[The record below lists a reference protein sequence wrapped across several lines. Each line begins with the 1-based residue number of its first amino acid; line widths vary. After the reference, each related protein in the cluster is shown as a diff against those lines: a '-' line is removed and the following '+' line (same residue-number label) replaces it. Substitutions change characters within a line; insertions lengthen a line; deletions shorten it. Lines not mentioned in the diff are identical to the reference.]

1 MNAPAI
7 MPTTRDRILNAAERL
22 FAQRGYYGVTIRQI
36 TREAGVDVALAS
48 YYFGPKTDLFRA
60 VLERRAD
67 ELHGAILQSL
77 EDTAIRAGDRP
88 ASVESLI
95 RAFAQP
101 SIDRLVRGG
110 DGWRDYIHL
119 MAGLYSS
126 QQIEFLTVMNEMYM
140 PALRRFM
147 DLVRQSVP
155 TASERGVTLSF
166 YMLLTA
172 VIGIYS
178 ETAGLD
184 DLSGGSIRSTEFD
197 AILDH
202 LAPFFAAG
210 FHRMASV

>member
-1 MNAPAI
+1 MSEPDLA
-7 MPTTRDRILNAAERL
+7 PTTRDRILNAAERL

-48 YYFGPKTDLFRA
+48 YYFGPKADMFRA
-60 VLERRAD
+60 VLARRAD
-67 ELHGAILQSL
+67 ELHGAILRSL
-77 EDTAIRAGDRP
+77 DEAAALAGGQP
-88 ASVESLI
+88 PGVEALI
-95 RAFAQP
+95 RAFTQP

-126 QQIEFLTVMNEMYM
+126 QQSEFLAAMNEMYL

-147 DLVRQSVP
+147 ELVRRSVP
-155 TASERGVTLSF
+155 TASERSVTLSF
-166 YMLLTA
+166 YMLLTS

-178 ETAGLD
+178 EAAGLD
-184 DLSGGSIRSTEFD
+184 GLSEGAIRSTDFD

>member
-1 MNAPAI
+1 MTDTEPQ
-7 MPTTRDRILNAAERL
+7 PTTRDRILNAAERL

-36 TREAGVDVALAS
+36 TREAGVDVALAN
-48 YYFGPKTDLFRA
+48 YYFGPKANLFRA
-60 VLERRAD
+60 VLGRRAE
-67 ELHGAILQSL
+67 ELHGAILESV
-77 EDTAIRAGDRP
+77 EAAAARAGERP
-88 ASVESLI
+88 PPVEALI

-126 QQIEFLTVMNEMYM
+126 QQSEFLVAMTEMYM
-140 PALRRFM
+140 PAMRRFM
-147 DLVRQSVP
+147 ALARKSVP
-155 TASERGVTLSF
+155 TASERSVTLSF

-172 VIGIYS
+172 VIGIYTETTGLGELS
-178 ETAGLD
+178 EGAIQPTD
-184 DLSGGSIRSTEFD
+184 FD

-210 FHRMASV
+210 FHRMASE

>member
-7 MPTTRDRILNAAERL
+7 TPTTRDRILNAAEQL

-36 TREAGVDVALAS
+36 THEAGVDVALAS
-48 YYFGPKTDLFRA
+48 YYFGPKADLFRA

-77 EDTAIRAGDRP
+77 EDAVMRAGDRP
-88 ASVESLI
+88 AGVESLI

-147 DLVRQSVP
+147 DLVRRSVP

>member
-1 MNAPAI
+1 MNAPDTG
-7 MPTTRDRILNAAERL
+7 PTTRDRILNAAERL

-48 YYFGPKTDLFRA
+48 YYFGPKADLFRA
-60 VLERRAD
+60 VLERRAE
-67 ELHGAILQSL
+67 ELHGAILASIDAV
-77 EDTAIRAGDRP
+77 EKRAGDRP
-88 ASVESLI
+88 PGVESLI

-110 DGWRDYIHL
+110 EGWRDYIHM

-126 QQIEFLTVMNEMYM
+126 QQSEFLVAMNDMYTPAMRRVME
-140 PALRRFM
+140 LIR
-147 DLVRQSVP
+147 LSIP
-155 TASERGVTLSF
+155 TASERSVTLSF

-172 VIGIYS
+172 VISIYS
-178 ETAGLD
+178 ETVGLER
-184 DLSGGSIRSTEFD
+184 LSNGTIHPTDFD
-197 AILDH
+197 TILDH

>member
-7 MPTTRDRILNAAERL
+7 TPTTRDRILNAAERL

-77 EDTAIRAGDRP
+77 EDAAMRAGDRP

-147 DLVRQSVP
+147 DLVRHSVP
-155 TASERGVTLSF
+155 TASERSVTLSF